1 MMQMKEKKMSK
12 SKIRA
17 EIIEKLKKLGE
28 QLEKEI
34 QNNKDPEITMPIR
47 TLSNAYFDDKDKL
60 IRLGDKKQT
69 RNFFNVGQAR
79 KFMQTTLIAAQIKEL
94 LEQDKPS
101 ISTRQLYYILKR
113 TIEGLKENTFED
125 QTESD
130 PIIEDVEVSIDALR
144 EELGLEPT
152 PKGVFSGLITYK
164 DLRTGDEI
172 NCRKMGTAGAAIP
185 ANVEPSVMEF
195 KKSEAKFVLVVEK
208 FAVWNVLNQMR
219 FWEKHKCILLT
230 GKGQGERS
238 ARRLVSRL
246 NKELKLP
253 VYVFCDFDP
262 YGYYIYSV
270 YKQGSINLAF
280 FSEKAGCPDAKY
292 IGLKHDDIKE
302 FKIPKTNFIKL
313 TEQDLKRLKEIK
325 NYEWF
330 KKKEWQDEIQKAID
344 FGYKIESDALVSKT
358 IEFMGDTY
366 LPKVIKDKDWL
377 D

>member
-1 MMQMKEKKMSK
+1 MSK

-28 QLEKEI
+28 QLEKDI
-34 QNNKDPEITMPIR
+34 QKNKDPEITMPIR

-280 FSEKAGCPDAKY
+280 FSEKSGCPDAKY

-313 TEQDLKRLKEIK
+313 TDQDLKRLKEIK